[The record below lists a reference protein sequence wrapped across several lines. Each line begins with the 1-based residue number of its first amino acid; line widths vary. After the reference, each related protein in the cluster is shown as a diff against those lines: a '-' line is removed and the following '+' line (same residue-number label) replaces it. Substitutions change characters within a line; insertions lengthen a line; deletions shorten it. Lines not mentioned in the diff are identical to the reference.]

1 MIIET
6 ELGVVTIKP
15 EVFNEIVY
23 RAALE
28 SYGTVDIGKG
38 GFFNKL
44 TSMLQKPQEKG
55 VEVIEENNQVTV
67 NLYIYM
73 EYGLPLKRVAANAQE
88 NVYHRIKEALGDVD
102 VVVNVKVVGIKS

>member
-6 ELGVVTIKP
+6 DLGTVTIKP

-38 GFFNKL
+38 GLLNKL
-44 TSMLQKPQEKG
+44 ASVLQKPQEKG
-55 VEVIEENNQVTV
+55 VEVIEEDNKVTV

-102 VVVNVKVVGIKS
+102 VTVNVKVVGIKI